1 LRYLPG
7 FHLSRRAATALAAA
21 TLSVLVVAGLVYAY
35 EKSRQNP
42 SFAPITRGSIAASR
56 DRPNVVFIYTDD
68 QNASDFHSR
77 YMPRTKRFFAQGG
90 TTFTNYVVT
99 TPICCPSRASM
110 LSGQYAHNN
119 GVYTNKTGYAGLRD
133 QANTLAGW
141 FQHAGY
147 RTGWFGK
154 FLQQYKRVADDPADP
169 APGFDDWHITL
180 KPKYFDWKLYENGEL
195 TKGGDRPRDYFTDV
209 LTERATSFIAANA
222 NADRP
227 VFMVVNNL
235 GPHRGKGGEGRCK
248 STVAPAPRDRKRF
261 AGEPLPKPPS
271 FNRPTAG
278 QTAFP
283 GEHLDAAAVDKERDR
298 HRCRLESLAAVDRG
312 VDAIQRAFAQAG
324 ELDNT
329 IFVFTSDNGILQG
342 QHGLTGKNIP
352 YEEGLRMP
360 LAIRVPQE
368 LLEGPA
374 STRVTHLAASIDLA
388 PTLLEL
394 AGATPCI
401 SDGHCRRLDGRSL
414 VPLLTDP
421 REGQWPSDRA
431 VVIEGGEHADD
442 CSFRGLRLEHE
453 VLLEAV
459 ADAGDGGCRIEGS
472 PELYDLRSDPY
483 QLRNLA
489 PERAGHVKRLQA
501 RLDRLEH
508 CRGNGRG
515 EDACD

>member
-1 LRYLPG
+1 LP
-7 FHLSRRAATALAAA
+7 LPRINRRAGLALAAA
-21 TLSVLVVAGLVYAY
+21 VLAVLVVAGLVYAAY
-35 EKSRQNP
+35 ERSGKDQAFS
-42 SFAPITRGSIAASR
+42 PITRGPAAASR

-68 QNASDFHSR
+68 QNASDFQSR
-77 YMPRTKRFFAQGG
+77 YMPQTKRFFADGG
-90 TTFTNYVVT
+90 TTFSNYVVT

-119 GVYTNKTGYAGLRD
+119 GVFTNREGYAGLHD

-147 RTGWFGK
+147 RTAWFGK

-169 APGFDDWHITL
+169 APGFDEWQITL
-180 KPKYFDWKLYENGEL
+180 KPKYFDWKLYANGEL
-195 TKGGDRPRDYFTDV
+195 LKGGKRPADYFTDV
-209 LTERATSFIAANA
+209 LTERATGFVAANA

-235 GPHRGKGGEGRCK
+235 APHRGKGGKGRCT

-261 AGEPLPKPPS
+261 ADEPLPKPPS

-283 GEHLDAAAVDKERDR
+283 GEHLDHAAVIKERDR
-298 HRCRLESLAAVDRG
+298 HRCRVESLAAVDRG
-312 VDAIQRAFAQAG
+312 IGALRDAFARAG

-360 LAIRVPQE
+360 LAIRVPPG
-368 LLEGPA
+368 LLDGPPA
-374 STRVTHLAASIDLA
+374 GNVDQLAASIDLA

-394 AGATPCI
+394 AGAEPCI
-401 SDGHCRRLDGRSL
+401 SDGHCRRIDGRSL
-414 VPLLTDP
+414 VPLLSTSGE
-421 REGQWPSDRA
+421 RQWPSGRA
-431 VVIEGGEHADD
+431 VVIEGGEHADR
-442 CSFRGLRLEHE
+442 CSFRGLRLERE

-459 ADAGDGGCRIEGS
+459 EDDGNGGCRISGS
-472 PELYDLRSDPY
+472 PELYDLRSDPFE
-483 QLRNLA
+483 LHNLA
-489 PERAGHVKRLQA
+489 ASSPDRVRRLQE

-508 CRGNGRG
+508 CRGTGRG
-515 EDACD
+515 ENPCS